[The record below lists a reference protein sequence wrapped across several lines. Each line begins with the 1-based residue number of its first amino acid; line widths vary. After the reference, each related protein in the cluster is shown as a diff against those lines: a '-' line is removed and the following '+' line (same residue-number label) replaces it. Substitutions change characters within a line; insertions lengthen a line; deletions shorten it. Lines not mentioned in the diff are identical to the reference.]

1 MCVLSEKTG
10 PKQELFW
17 LESARRVCGG
27 VKLTSTTDCRPVSD
41 ARKLRS
47 VGTFTIQPRF
57 SRHVMCSIS
66 CPNLG
71 MYINYMSI
79 SEGPERGC
87 HVSDA
92 LIR

>member
-17 LESARRVCGG
+17 LESARRVCDG

-47 VGTFTIQPRF
+47 VGTFTIQPGFFETRMCVRF
-57 SRHVMCSIS
+57 HAQIWACI
-66 CPNLG
+66 
-71 MYINYMSI
+71 
-79 SEGPERGC
+79 
-87 HVSDA
+87 
-92 LIR
+92 LIICLFLMAWNVGVTFQSP